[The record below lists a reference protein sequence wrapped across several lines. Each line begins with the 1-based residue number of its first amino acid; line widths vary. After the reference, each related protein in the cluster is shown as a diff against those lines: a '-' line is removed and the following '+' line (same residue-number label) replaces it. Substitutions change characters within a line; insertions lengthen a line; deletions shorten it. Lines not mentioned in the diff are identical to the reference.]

1 MSHLNVR
8 PYNNHEILLFP
19 PCIDDYL
26 EDEHPVRMI
35 DEVVETLNLTPLYEE
50 ISNVGNPSY
59 HPKML
64 VKLIFYAYA
73 NKTFSSRKIAEKT
86 KTDVAFIYLSGMQ
99 KPDFRTIS
107 DFRKNNIEFLN
118 TLFVEVVK
126 ICQRLGMIGIEHMSC
141 DGSVF
146 KANASN
152 DKSYTLKKITQEEEE
167 IQQQIKELFSKA
179 ERTDH
184 EEDEKYGLNNSGC
197 ELPDDI
203 NTKQKRA
210 KKLQDILSK
219 LQSAKEKLRTLDE
232 NKDTTKKKINLT
244 DNDAQIQKDRGK
256 KIPGYRGQIMVDAK
270 EQVIV
275 ACDITSEQSDVNQAI
290 PITEQTLKNLQIKK
304 ENSVDTNTKIKIS
317 ADSGYSS
324 GNNLKYFENKHNIDA
339 YIPDKEYQAQQRG
352 KQGHRSQFNKEF
364 FEYISEKNCF
374 ICPEGNKVTYIGQK
388 LKRKKYIV
396 SIYRCNDCINC
407 KHFGICTTCP
417 QGRSIY
423 VSGYEQSISNMRE
436 KLSGCEGKKV
446 YSRRQVIVEPV
457 FGNIKHNLGFRE
469 FLVRNKEKVRGEFA
483 LISIVHNIVKISGYL
498 RKLGVSLNEALTI
511 SPFIPVPS
519 G

>member
-1 MSHLNVR
+1 M
-8 PYNNHEILLFP
+8 LLFP

-26 EDEHPVRMI
+26 EEEHPVRMI
-35 DEVVETLNLTPLYEE
+35 DEIVETLNLIPLYEKV
-50 ISNVGNPSY
+50 SNVGNPAY
-59 HPKML
+59 HPKMML
-64 VKLIFYAYA
+64 KLIFYAYA
-73 NKTFSSRKIAEKT
+73 NKTFSSRKIANKT

-107 DFRKNNIEFLN
+107 DFRKDNIEFLN

-126 ICQRLGMIGIEHMSC
+126 ICQSLGIIGLEHMSC

-152 DKSYTLKKITQEEEE
+152 DKSYTLEKITQEEEE
-167 IQQQIKELFSKA
+167 IQKQIKELFSKA
-179 ERTDH
+179 EQIDQ
-184 EEDEKYGLNNSGC
+184 EEDGKYGLNNSGY
-197 ELPDDI
+197 ELPDNI

-210 KKLQDILSK
+210 QELQNILSK
-219 LQSAKEKLRTLDE
+219 LHSAKEKLITKDV
-232 NKDTTKKKINLT
+232 NKDTPKKKVNLT

-275 ACDITSEQSDVNQAI
+275 ACDVTSEQSDVNQAI
-290 PITEQTLKNLQIKK
+290 PITEQALKNLQIKK
-304 ENSVDTNTKIKIS
+304 ENSDINTKIKIS

-324 GNNLKYFENKHNIDA
+324 GNNLRYFENKKNIDA
-339 YIPDKEYQAQQRG
+339 YIPDKEYQAHQRG

-364 FEYISEKNCF
+364 FKYDSKENCF
-374 ICPEGNKVTYIGQK
+374 ICPEEKKLPYIGQK
-388 LKRKKYIV
+388 KRRRGHFA
-396 SIYRCNDCINC
+396 SLYRCNNCINC
-407 KHFGICTTCP
+407 KHFGICTPCK
-417 QGRSIY
+417 QGRHIY
-423 VSGYEQSISNMRE
+423 VSGYEQLISNMRE
-436 KLSGCEGKKV
+436 KLSSCEGKLV

-469 FLVRNKEKVRGEFA
+469 FLIRKKEKVKGEFA
-483 LISIVHNIVKISGYL
+483 LISIVHNIGKIINYL
-498 RKLGVSLNEALTI
+498 RKLGTSLNEALTI
-511 SPFIPVPS
+511 SHFIPVPC